1 MEDTLLNEEVKT
13 GEELE
18 NPKRK
23 NKKIDQSIKEIVEWK
38 KTFKDVPFSIHIPEN
53 LLRKYATTE
62 EEYEEVIKEYIKMTK
77 IYTYLKYRKNENK
90 LNPAQIQECKEG
102 NVGGVFGYP
111 TYIENLAQEY
121 AIDEKDISYIVNKY
135 NSMEEFL
142 KLYRERKID
151 SEDIKYCQKLIRDV
165 IDVDCNP
172 NSEIYNELY
181 RNILGK
187 EVQSFQLYSSHY
199 IDKLISKL
207 SPKYKEVI
215 EARYGL
221 SSIKIRTL
229 GEIGEKI
236 GITGERVRQI
246 EKNALI
252 ILRKALDKIT
262 IHIPLENELLTD
274 EEKQEIKY
282 WYEKIKNSYI
292 RLKAISIDINSEEYE
307 EFLQGVNVIK
317 EINKR
322 IKQRE
327 KRKLKKEKGI
337 EERIEE
343 KDIPI
348 EELNLSIETYNRL
361 KDAGYLTVNKLKT
374 ISQEDLIREK
384 HIDGV
389 VLQELIEKLA
399 LIGVY
404 LKPRRV
410 VRRGIDEAPIEVLDL
425 TFRPY
430 NCLKGANI
438 CTLGQIKILSQED
451 LLKINRLGEGSL
463 KEILDKLEKFDIH
476 LPKKSKKRKYN
487 KKKSNNNSRKRKVVQ
502 VDRSQELIELKLTEL
517 ELIRNKKNRL
527 KDEVKGLETKLEGAK
542 ELVKKYEQLENGN
555 MSNTNGPDFKDE

>member
-1 MEDTLLNEEVKT
+1 MNQILMSKDENGKSSREVKPVIRFFAIIVIVIALILT
-13 GEELE
+13 GIWGL
-18 NPKRK
+18 NLSKSLK
-23 NKKIDQSIKEIVEWK
+23 NK
-38 KTFKDVPFSIHIPEN
+38 
-53 LLRKYATTE
+53 
-62 EEYEEVIKEYIKMTK
+62 EVH
-77 IYTYLKYRKNENK
+77 
-90 LNPAQIQECKEG
+90 A
-102 NVGGVFGYP
+102 
-111 TYIENLAQEY
+111 
-121 AIDEKDISYIVNKY
+121 
-135 NSMEEFL
+135 
-142 KLYRERKID
+142 
-151 SEDIKYCQKLIRDV
+151 
-165 IDVDCNP
+165 
-172 NSEIYNELY
+172 
-181 RNILGK
+181 
-187 EVQSFQLYSSHY
+187 
-199 IDKLISKL
+199 
-207 SPKYKEVI
+207 
-215 EARYGL
+215 
-221 SSIKIRTL
+221 
-229 GEIGEKI
+229 
-236 GITGERVRQI
+236 
-246 EKNALI
+246 
-252 ILRKALDKIT
+252 
-262 IHIPLENELLTD
+262 
-274 EEKQEIKY
+274 
-282 WYEKIKNSYI
+282 IKNSYI

-451 LLKINRLGEGSL
+451 LLKINRLGEFYL
-463 KEILDKLEKFDIH
+463 KEILEKLEKFDIH